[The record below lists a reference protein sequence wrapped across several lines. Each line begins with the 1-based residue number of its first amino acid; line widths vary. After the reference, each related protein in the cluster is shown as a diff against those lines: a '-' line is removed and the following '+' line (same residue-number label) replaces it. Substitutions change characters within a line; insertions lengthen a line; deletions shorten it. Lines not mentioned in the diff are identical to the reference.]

1 MPCHLHLEHLNRQLK
16 GSLRNLRSNIDR
28 NCINRAARSIGV
40 VHSIDLEFGK
50 ELTIALDSDQHHRPS
65 FTKDV
70 NKVAT
75 VLQEIEPFKYVHNR
89 KFKSFK
95 NKKPLL
101 DTMDKDEKIVD
112 WMVEKVAPLIF

>member
-1 MPCHLHLEHLNRQLK
+1 MPCDLHLEHLNQQLK
-16 GSLRNLRSNIDR
+16 GSLRNLRSSIDR
-28 NCINRAARSIGV
+28 NCILNF
-40 VHSIDLEFGK
+40 DLEFGK
-50 ELTIALDSDQHHRPS
+50 ELTIAPDSNQHHRPS

-75 VLQEIEPFKYVHNR
+75 VLKEIKPFKYVHNR

-101 DTMDKDEKIVD
+101 DATDGQG
-112 WMVEKVAPLIF
+112 